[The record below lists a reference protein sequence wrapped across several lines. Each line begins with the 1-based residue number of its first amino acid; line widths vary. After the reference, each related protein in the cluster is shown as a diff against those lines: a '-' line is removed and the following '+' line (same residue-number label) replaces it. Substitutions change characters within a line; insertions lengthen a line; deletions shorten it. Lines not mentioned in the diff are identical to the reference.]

1 MWWGWPTH
9 RRACRRTP
17 ASSMRATWPTCS
29 GSWGPRARWRRTGT
43 TRSWPACACC
53 ATASRWRPPRSSCWA
68 ARAGPAGHN
77 RKEHPRD
84 RFGGA
89 VDTDRGVDDGDRGL
103 SDDLRPGGLRRD
115 RGGLEG
121 PEHPAHALDVGLQRH
136 SRHRAGGS
144 ADRHGRGAR
153 HAPVGARLPRRLPG
167 HPQRGGWF
175 RRHRPHARDVQVQ
188 AGRAVTARRQGAGGP
203 GPGRASPRRRA
214 RRGHDRGGRLML
226 AVSFTLTTARDLA
239 YLIAIAGFIIALK
252 GLSSPRHARLGN
264 LVGAAAA
271 TLAIA
276 MTFTLP
282 SLRHSG
288 WNLVLA
294 LMAMALGAAIAV
306 PVARFVKMTAM
317 PQLVAIFNGVGGGAA
332 ALISIVELLH
342 LHALGLSP
350 AVYVTA
356 EVLAGVLIGSVS
368 FSGSAI
374 AFIKLQELITGRPI
388 TYPGQQVINALVG
401 IAIAVMI
408 VLALVTG
415 NIAFVWIILGLSL
428 VLGVIF
434 VLPIGGADVP
444 VLISLLNSFTGL
456 AVAASGFVLDNA
468 LLIVAG
474 TLVGASGI
482 ILTRLMS
489 AAMGR
494 SLPNILFSA
503 FGSVIT
509 ATGGEAGDAAR
520 PVRTGTPDDVGV
532 LLAYARKVVIIP
544 GYGLAVAQAQHTAR
558 ELEEALKARGVETFF
573 AIHPVAG
580 RMPGHMNVLL
590 AEANV
595 PYDELKEMEEANP
608 EMQTADVALV
618 VGANDTVNPAAMNTP
633 GSPIYGMPIVH
644 ADAAKNVVF
653 LKRSMRPGFAGI
665 ENELLYDPKTTMLFG
680 DAKDTLQKL
689 VAAVADA

>member
-1 MWWGWPTH
+1 ML
-9 RRACRRTP
+9 
-17 ASSMRATWPTCS
+17 
-29 GSWGPRARWRRTGT
+29 
-43 TRSWPACACC
+43 
-53 ATASRWRPPRSSCWA
+53 A
-68 ARAGPAGHN
+68 AQ
-77 RKEHPRD
+77 
-84 RFGGA
+84 F
-89 VDTDRGVDDGDRGL
+89 TL
-103 SDDLRPGGLRRD
+103 SD
-115 RGGLEG
+115 
-121 PEHPAHALDVGLQRH
+121 
-136 SRHRAGGS
+136 
-144 ADRHGRGAR
+144 
-153 HAPVGARLPRRLPG
+153 
-167 HPQRGGWF
+167 
-175 RRHRPHARDVQVQ
+175 
-188 AGRAVTARRQGAGGP
+188 
-203 GPGRASPRRRA
+203 
-214 RRGHDRGGRLML
+214 
-226 AVSFTLTTARDLA
+226 ARDLA
-239 YLIAIAGFIIALK
+239 YLVAIIGFILALK
-252 GLSSPRHARLGN
+252 GLSSPKHARQGN

-271 TLAIA
+271 TLAIG

-282 SLRHSG
+282 SLRDSG
-288 WNLVLA
+288 KNLILA
-294 LMAMALGAAIAV
+294 IVAMVIGAAVAV

-342 LHALGLSP
+342 LHSLGLSP

-368 FSGSAI
+368 FSGSAV

-388 TYPGQQVINALVG
+388 VYPAQQIINAGVAV
-401 IAIAVMI
+401 AIGVFI
-408 VLALVTG
+408 ILALVTG
-415 NIAFVWIILGLSL
+415 SIVYVWLILILAL

-474 TLVGASGI
+474 TLVGASGML
-482 ILTRLMS
+482 LTRLMS
-489 AAMGR
+489 SAMGR

-509 ATGGEAGDAAR
+509 ATGGEEGDASR
-520 PVRTGTPDDVGV
+520 PVRAGTTDDVGV

-558 ELEEALKARGVETFF
+558 ELADTLKARGVDTFF

-595 PYDELKEMEEANP
+595 PYDELKEMDEANP
-608 EMQTADVALV
+608 EMPTADVALV
-618 VGANDTVNPAAMNTP
+618 VGANDTVNPAAKSTP
-633 GSPIYGMPIVH
+633 GSPIYGMPIIN
-644 ADAAKNVVF
+644 ADEAEHIIF

-665 ENELLYDPKTTMLFG
+665 DNDLLYDPKTTMLFG

-689 VAAVADA
+689 VTTVNEA